1 MALACQAEAHMG
13 VQRSK
18 AASRHTHPANTL
30 PGAIGGW
37 SEPRIW
43 MKRSIPHG
51 KAAHKGQGGKP
62 PGRAFAPNWYLNL
75 WWVSCIVSVRHRTLL
90 LWLTTICFS

>member
-1 MALACQAEAHMG
+1 MG

-43 MKRSIPHG
+43 MKRSIPQG
-51 KAAHKGQGGKP
+51 AAGHKGAIRNAGVGGRSRQIGILMGSGFLDLFP
-62 PGRAFAPNWYLNL
+62 SAIAHF
-75 WWVSCIVSVRHRTLL
+75 
-90 LWLTTICFS
+90 